1 MGPRHYLNV
10 ARKQKG
16 AGQGKSLL
24 STQVWIF
31 TLSGTPFAFVW
42 LILETGLHS
51 VTQTDLKL
59 SILLL

>member
-1 MGPRHYLNV
+1 MGLRHSLSV

-16 AGQGKSLL
+16 VGQGKSLL

-31 TLSGTPFAFVW
+31 TISGTPFAFVW
-42 LILETGLHS
+42 LILETRLHY